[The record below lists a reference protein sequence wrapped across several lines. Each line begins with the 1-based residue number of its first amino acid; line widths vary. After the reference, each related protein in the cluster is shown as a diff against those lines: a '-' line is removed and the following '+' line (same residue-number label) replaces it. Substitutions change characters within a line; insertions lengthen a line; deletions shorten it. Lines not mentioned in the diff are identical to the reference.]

1 MKTLIAL
8 VKRNSKMFFKD
19 KGMFFTAM
27 ITPLILLFLY
37 IAFLGNIYKDSFEMS
52 FQGVSGITDEILNGC
67 VGGQLFASLL
77 AVCCITVSFCSNM
90 LMVQDKML
98 GTYKDFSTSPVKTST
113 FAMGYY
119 IATFITTMLICLI
132 ACCACFIYLGI
143 VGWYMSFSDILYIL
157 LDVTLLVMF
166 GTALSSIINCFLS
179 TQGQMSA
186 VGTIVSAGYGFI
198 CGAYMPISQFPIGL
212 QRVISFL
219 PGTYGTSLI
228 KTHTMN
234 GVFNELESIGFPK
247 EGITQLKDSIDCNV
261 YFFGKNV
268 SIEIMYSIVLAS
280 VLLLIL
286 MYIFINKIKDN
297 KKLIKKV

>member
-1 MKTLIAL
+1 
-8 VKRNSKMFFKD
+8 
-19 KGMFFTAM
+19 
-27 ITPLILLFLY
+27 
-37 IAFLGNIYKDSFEMS
+37 
-52 FQGVSGITDEILNGC
+52 
-67 VGGQLFASLL
+67 
-77 AVCCITVSFCSNM
+77 
-90 LMVQDKML
+90 
-98 GTYKDFSTSPVKTST
+98 
-113 FAMGYY
+113 
-119 IATFITTMLICLI
+119 
-132 ACCACFIYLGI
+132 
-143 VGWYMSFSDILYIL
+143 
-157 LDVTLLVMF
+157 
-166 GTALSSIINCFLS
+166 
-179 TQGQMSA
+179 MSA

-268 SIEIMYSIVLAS
+268 SIEIMYSIVLDS